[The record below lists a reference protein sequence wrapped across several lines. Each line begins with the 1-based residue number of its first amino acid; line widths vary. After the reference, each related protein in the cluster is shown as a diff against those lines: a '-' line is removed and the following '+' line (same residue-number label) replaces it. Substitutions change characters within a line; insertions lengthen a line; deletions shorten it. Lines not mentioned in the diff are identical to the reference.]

1 MSHNEQWAFEQ
12 LGPDAIL
19 DAIEATGR
27 LCDGR
32 TLALNSYEN
41 RVYRVGIEDAPPLVA
56 KFYRPQRWS
65 DEAIREEHRFS
76 RELADADI
84 PVIAPLADEN
94 GETLFRHGLFR
105 FALFPVRGGRAPELD
120 NPGQLEVIGRF
131 VARLHLIGEQ
141 CEFVHRPQLNVK
153 RLGEDSVNFLLDS
166 PHLPRELQA
175 SYRAISTDL
184 LAAVRERFAHAS
196 AVRQLRIHGDL
207 HPGNLL
213 WRDGT
218 PHIVDLDDCCNGPAI
233 QDLWLFLSGDRQY
246 RSARLADLLC
256 GYEEFREFDPRE
268 LHLVEALRALR
279 QLYYAAWLARRWEDP
294 AFQQA
299 FPWFASARFWDDH
312 ILALREQ
319 RAAMDEPDLI
329 W

>member
-1 MSHNEQWAFEQ
+1 MNHTEQWAFEQ

-19 DAIEATGR
+19 DAVESGGL

-41 RVYRVGIEDAPPLVA
+41 RVYRVGIEEATPVVA
-56 KFYRPQRWS
+56 KFYRPARWT
-65 DEAIREEHRFS
+65 DEAIREEHVFAA
-76 RELADADI
+76 ELAEAEI
-84 PVIAPLADEN
+84 PVVAPLRDEEGN
-94 GETLFRHGLFR
+94 TLRFHGPYR
-105 FALFPVRGGRAPELD
+105 FALFPLRGGRAPELD

-131 VARLHLIGEQ
+131 VARLHLLGEQ
-141 CEFVHRPQLNVK
+141 RTFKHRPQLSVQ
-153 RLGEDSVNFLLDS
+153 RLGEESADYLLNS

-175 SYRAISTDL
+175 SYRAISEDL
-184 LAAVRERFAHAS
+184 LAAVKSRFASRPDIA
-196 AVRQLRIHGDL
+196 QFRIHGDL

-213 WRDGT
+213 WRDET

-233 QDLWLFLSGDRQY
+233 QDLWMFLSGDRQY
-246 RSARLADLLC
+246 RNERLGDLLC
-256 GYEEFREFDPRE
+256 GYEEFREFDTRE
-268 LHLVEALRALR
+268 LALIEPLRALR
-279 QLYYAAWLARRWEDP
+279 QMYYAAWLARRWDDP
-294 AFQQA
+294 AFQLA

-319 RAAMDEPDLI
+319 RAAMDEPDLT